1 MKLIIGKVASGKS
14 QKVIDIAKE
23 HASNGEET
31 LIVTSL
37 GEELGERFGAAK
49 RELGDEHKGNF
60 MVTSIKPHSSD
71 NPDFAVIKGMIPVFG
86 ATPDVIIVHAEV
98 FSRDLV
104 LAIMNLESVM
114 KAKVYMVVQANSE
127 FAPGVQVVDVEEVIN

>member
-23 HASNGEET
+23 KAVEGKAT

-37 GEELGERFGAAK
+37 ADELGERFGAAK
-49 RELGDEHKGNF
+49 RELAEHKDNF
-60 MVTSIKPHSSD
+60 MVTSIRPDTSS
-71 NPDFAVIKGMIPVFG
+71 NPEMAVVKGMIPVFG
-86 ATPDVIIVHAEV
+86 AVPDVIIVHAEI
-98 FSRDLV
+98 FSRELV
-104 LAIMNLESVM
+104 LALMNLEPVL
-114 KAKVYMVVQANSE
+114 KAEVYMVVQANSE

>member
-23 HASNGEET
+23 KAVEGKAT

-37 GEELGERFGAAK
+37 ADELGERFGAAK
-49 RELGDEHKGNF
+49 RELAEHKDNF
-60 MVTSIKPHSSD
+60 MVTSIRPDTSS
-71 NPDFAVIKGMIPVFG
+71 NPEMAVVKGMIPVFG
-86 ATPDVIIVHAEV
+86 AVPDVIIIHAEI
-98 FSRDLV
+98 FSRELV
-104 LAIMNLESVM
+104 LALMNLEPVL
-114 KAKVYMVVQANSE
+114 KAEVYMVVQANSE